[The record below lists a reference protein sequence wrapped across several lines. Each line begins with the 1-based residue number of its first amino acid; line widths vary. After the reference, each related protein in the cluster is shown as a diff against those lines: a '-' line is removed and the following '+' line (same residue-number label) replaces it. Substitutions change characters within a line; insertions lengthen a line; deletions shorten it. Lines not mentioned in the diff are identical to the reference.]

1 MRSGRQQ
8 LVATGDVEEFDCPAR
23 VREELSRVLH
33 SDHFHATPKR
43 RAMLTFLIEEA
54 LAGRA
59 GTLKGYAI
67 GLAVFGR
74 DENFD
79 PQSDPIVRLEAR
91 RLRHD
96 LDSYYIAEGARNPIR
111 ISIPKG
117 QYAPKFHDN
126 LASVTARDG
135 STTGNDETAD
145 SHVPEEVNASPRPVR
160 TSSRLP
166 WLVAG
171 GAVLFALLVL
181 GAAVVMLF
189 QPAQQVR
196 LEASQPSVM
205 VLPFSVTSTDPE
217 QQILAAGIAEQIMTA
232 LSRFP
237 DFRIFWPPSGRK
249 VGETFDPV
257 EIGRQENVAF
267 LISGSVASEGEIVRV
282 GAKLVHSPSKRVLWS
297 GSYDRKRSR
306 TTLLEIEKSIA
317 SEIAT
322 VAGQPYGVI
331 KSELASNLP
340 AGSEPSNDSF
350 ECVLRGYVYRRNF
363 SRQLHA
369 KVQEC
374 LNRAVKRDPGYV
386 EAWAMLGWLYLDS
399 GRFGLAAE
407 GDKELAFDSAL
418 NAASHAL
425 SLDGNNILALKALSS
440 INHYM
445 GNIEEGERLAKK
457 ALDLNPNDPDT
468 LAQLGWRLA
477 VVGKFEEGIPYLE
490 KAIERTRNAPGW
502 YFHLIAIN
510 HLLNGRYAE
519 MLTAAKKG
527 VLDGSGVSWCLVA
540 IAQSKLGNKAAARA
554 ALEKMAEVSPGLGR
568 DPGTFLRS
576 HQASER
582 IVTSLMAGLKEAGW
596 TTPAGQ

>member
-8 LVATGDVEEFDCPAR
+8 IVASGDVEEFDCPER

-59 GTLKGYAI
+59 DTLKGYVI
-67 GLAVFGR
+67 GLAVFCR

-145 SHVPEEVNASPRPVR
+145 SHVPEEVNASPRPAR
-160 TSSRLP
+160 TSPRLP
-166 WLVAG
+166 WLVAL

-181 GAAVVMLF
+181 GAAFVMYLVPPK
-189 QPAQQVR
+189 QER
-196 LEASQPSVM
+196 LETSKPSVM
-205 VLPFSVTSTDPE
+205 VLPFSVTSANPE

-237 DFRIFWPPSGRK
+237 DFRIFWPP
-249 VGETFDPV
+249 VGTKTAETFDPV
-257 EIGRQENVAF
+257 EIGRQENVSF
-267 LISGSVASEGEIVRV
+267 LITGSVGSEDGIVRV
-282 GAKLVHSPSKRVLWS
+282 SAKLVHSPSKRVLWS
-297 GSYDRKRSR
+297 GSYDRMRSR

-331 KSELASNLP
+331 KSELAGNLSV
-340 AGSEPSNDSF
+340 GSEPSNDSF

-369 KVQEC
+369 TVEAC
-374 LNRAVKRDPGYV
+374 LNSAVKRDPGYV
-386 EAWAMLGWLYLDS
+386 EAWAMLGWIYLDA
-399 GRFGLAAE
+399 GRFGLAAD
-407 GDKELAFDSAL
+407 GNKELAFDRAL
-418 NAASHAL
+418 DAASHAL

-457 ALDLNPNDPDT
+457 ALELDPNDPDT
-468 LAQLGWRLA
+468 LAQLGWRLS

-510 HLLNGRYAE
+510 HLLNGHYAE

-540 IAQSKLGNKAAARA
+540 VAQSKLGNKEAARA
-554 ALEKMAEVSPGLGR
+554 ALEKMADVSPGLSR
-568 DPGTFLRS
+568 DPGAFLRS
-576 HQASER
+576 HRASEQ
-582 IVTSLMAGLKEAGW
+582 IVTSLMAGLREAGW
-596 TTPAGQ
+596 TAPAGQ

>member
-23 VREELSRVLH
+23 VREELSRVLQ

-59 GTLKGYAI
+59 DTLKGYAI

-135 STTGNDETAD
+135 STTGNDETAG
-145 SHVPEEVNASPRPVR
+145 SHAPEEVNASPRSVR

-181 GAAVVMLF
+181 GEAVVTRF
-189 QPAQQVR
+189 QPVQQER

-257 EIGRQENVAF
+257 EIGQQENVSF
-267 LISGSVASEGEIVRV
+267 LISGSVVSEGEIVRV
-282 GAKLVHSPSKRVLWS
+282 AAKLVHSPSKRVLWS

-374 LNRAVKRDPGYV
+374 LNSAVKRDPAYV

-399 GRFGLAAE
+399 GRFGLVAE

-502 YFHLIAIN
+502 YYHLIAIN
-510 HLLNGRYAE
+510 HLLNSRYAE

>member
-23 VREELSRVLH
+23 VREELSRVLQ

-59 GTLKGYAI
+59 DTLKGYAI

-145 SHVPEEVNASPRPVR
+145 SHVPEEVNASPRPVQ

>member
-135 STTGNDETAD
+135 SITGNDETAD
-145 SHVPEEVNASPRPVR
+145 SHVPEEVNGSPRPVR